1 MTVAG
6 ALLSAVRFYQR
17 AISPVFPPRCRF
29 EPSCSAYAAEA
40 LQVHGAARG
49 SWLAVRRLAMCA
61 PWHPGGIDFVPP
73 ARGTAGTTHSSGSA
87 ASSDTP
93 PADVEP
99 RPDRV
104 TPMVTD
110 VVTPPAAGRSA
121 PQEARVA

>member
-6 ALLSAVRFYQR
+6 ALVSGVRFYQR

-49 SWLAVRRLAMCA
+49 SWLAVRRLAKCA

-73 ARGTAGTTHSSGSA
+73 ARGTAGPTHSSGSA
-87 ASSDTP
+87 ASSDAL

-104 TPMVTD
+104 TPTVTD
-110 VVTPPAAGRSA
+110 VVTPPAAGRS
-121 PQEARVA
+121 PQQEARVA